1 MSDALIL
8 FIVLVFLA
16 FFLLV
21 QGFVGPLYT
30 NFLNKRL
37 QQRLDSVSEA
47 QQEQTTAHLLQ
58 GRYLQSLSPLGR
70 RFGAMPS
77 MARLSQLIQQAG
89 RSYIAY
95 RFFMFSVMVG
105 VVVAILVW
113 LISKSWSLTIAA
125 LVLSTWLPIAYI
137 FYLRN
142 QRLVLFEQQLPEA
155 IDLIQRALKAGHP
168 LVGALKLIADTMD
181 EPISKE
187 FDITYS
193 EITYAGDVRK
203 AMLSLFNRVPSLTVM
218 MLATAVSLQRETGGN
233 LAESLGQ
240 ISTVIR
246 SRFKFER
253 KLKTLS
259 AEGRLS
265 GLVLVLMPLI
275 LFSVMWFFYPD
286 YITKLTAHPKGPLL
300 IQGAIT
306 LNIIGMFWIRQLI
319 RIKA

>member
-37 QQRLDSVSEA
+37 QQRLHSVSEA

-77 MARLSQLIQQAG
+77 MARLSQMIQQAG
-89 RSYIAY
+89 KSYLAY
-95 RFFMFSVMVG
+95 RFSMFSVMIG